1 MRGNRSAAV
10 TATRGG
16 ERRRRDKGRRGGGG
30 FNAKTRDMSKTD
42 VGSYSVNGPA
52 IALLA

>member
-1 MRGNRSAAV
+1 MRENRSAAV

-16 ERRRRDKGRRGGGG
+16 ERLRRDKGRREGG

>member
-1 MRGNRSAAV
+1 MKDGDE
-10 TATRGG
+10 TREG
-16 ERRRRDKGRRGGGG
+16 GGGG